1 MNKQLNLL
9 IIFSCVLFSSCT
21 ASNNLPNFEQPVT
34 EQVQNNIGESET
46 EEGEISLMQFSE
58 LKEGD
63 TIAKIQTSLGNI
75 TVRLFPEYA
84 PKACENFTT
93 LAKKGYYNG
102 ITFHRV
108 INDFMIQTG
117 DPAATGAGGESIWG
131 KPFEDEFTPNLRN
144 FRGALSM
151 ANCGPNTN
159 SSQFF
164 IVQASK
170 ETTAAY
176 LTDASNSANSP
187 FAQSIPSKTLEKYI
201 EVGGTPWLDDHH
213 TVFGHVIGGLDIVD
227 KIAAV
232 ETDTNDKPIEDVTIE
247 KIEISSYNKN

>member
-9 IIFSCVLFSSCT
+9 IIFSCVLFSSCA
-21 ASNNLPNFEQPVT
+21 ASNNLPNSKQPVT

-117 DPAATGAGGESIWG
+117 DPTATGAGGESIWG

-151 ANCGPNTN
+151 ANCGPNT
-159 SSQFF
+159 SGSQFF

-170 ETTAAY
+170 EVTATY
-176 LTDASNSANSP
+176 LTDASNSANPPSWL
-187 FAQSIPSKTLEKYI
+187 QSIPSKTLEKYMELVAPLI
-201 EVGGTPWLDDHH
+201 
-213 TVFGHVIGGLDIVD
+213 
-227 KIAAV
+227 
-232 ETDTNDKPIEDVTIE
+232 
-247 KIEISSYNKN
+247 

>member
-9 IIFSCVLFSSCT
+9 IISSCVLLAGC
-21 ASNNLPNFEQPVT
+21 ANSNHLSNSKQPVT
-34 EQVQNNIGESET
+34 EQVQNNIGEPET

-58 LKEGD
+58 LKEDD
-63 TIAKIQTSLGNI
+63 TIATIQTSLGNI

-84 PKACENFTT
+84 PKACENFTS
-93 LAKKGYYNG
+93 LSKNGYYNG

-108 INDFMIQTG
+108 INDFMIQAG
-117 DPAATGAGGESIWG
+117 DPTATGAGGESIWN
-131 KPFEDEFTPNLRN
+131 KPFEDEFTPNLLRN

-159 SSQFF
+159 GSQFF
-164 IVQASK
+164 IVQADK
-170 ETTAAY
+170 KATEN
-176 LTDASNSANSP
+176 LANSP
-187 FAQSIPSKTLEKYI
+187 FAQIIPSETLEKYI

-213 TVFGHVIGGLDIVD
+213 TVFGQVIEGLDIVD

-232 ETDTNDKPIEDVTIE
+232 KTDANDKPVDDVTIE
-247 KIEISSYNKN
+247 KIEISSYTKN

>member
-1 MNKQLNLL
+1 MRKWFNLL
-9 IIFSCVLFSSCT
+9 IAFCCILLTGCGK
-21 ASNNLPNFEQPVT
+21 P
-34 EQVQNNIGESET
+34 
-46 EEGEISLMQFSE
+46 MQFSE

-117 DPAATGAGGESIWG
+117 DPTATGAGGESIWG

-144 FRGALSM
+144 FHGALSM

-159 SSQFF
+159 GSQFF

-213 TVFGHVIGGLDIVD
+213 TVFGHVIEGLDTVD

>member
-1 MNKQLNLL
+1 MNKQLNLS
-9 IIFSCVLFSSCT
+9 IVFSCVLFSSCT

-46 EEGEISLMQFSE
+46 EEGEISLMQFFE

-131 KPFEDEFTPNLRN
+131 KPFEDEFTPNLRK
-144 FRGALSM
+144 LSR
-151 ANCGPNTN
+151 C
-159 SSQFF
+159 
-164 IVQASK
+164 
-170 ETTAAY
+170 
-176 LTDASNSANSP
+176 
-187 FAQSIPSKTLEKYI
+187 TLYGKL
-201 EVGGTPWLDDHH
+201 W
-213 TVFGHVIGGLDIVD
+213 
-227 KIAAV
+227 
-232 ETDTNDKPIEDVTIE
+232 
-247 KIEISSYNKN
+247 S

>member
-9 IIFSCVLFSSCT
+9 IISSCVLLAGC
-21 ASNNLPNFEQPVT
+21 ANSNNTSNSKQPLT

-63 TIAKIQTSLGNI
+63 TIATIQTSLGNI
-75 TVRLFPEYA
+75 TVRLFPEYT

-108 INDFMIQTG
+108 INDFMIQAG
-117 DPAATGAGGESIWG
+117 DPTATGAGGKSIWN

-159 SSQFF
+159 GSQFF
-164 IVQASK
+164 IVQADK
-170 ETTAAY
+170 KATAAY
-176 LTDASNSANSP
+176 LTDVSNATNSP
-187 FAQSIPSKTLEKYI
+187 LAQIIPSKTLEKYI

-213 TVFGHVIGGLDIVD
+213 TVFGHVIEGLDIVD

-232 ETDTNDKPIEDVTIE
+232 KTDANAKPVDDVTIE
-247 KIEISSYNKN
+247 KIEISSYTKN

>member
-1 MNKQLNLL
+1 MRKWFNLL
-9 IIFSCVLFSSCT
+9 IAFCCILLTGCGK
-21 ASNNLPNFEQPVT
+21 P
-34 EQVQNNIGESET
+34 
-46 EEGEISLMQFSE
+46 MQFSE
-58 LKEGD
+58 LKKGD

-93 LAKKGYYNG
+93 LAKKGCYNG

-117 DPAATGAGGESIWG
+117 DPTATGAGGESIWG

-151 ANCGPNTN
+151 ANCGSNTN
-159 SSQFF
+159 GSQFF

-176 LTDASNSANSP
+176 LTDASNSASSP

-213 TVFGHVIGGLDIVD
+213 TVFGHVIEGLDTVD

-232 ETDTNDKPIEDVTIE
+232 ETDTNDKPIEDATIE